1 MYAHIYPNLLE
12 GQDLCI
18 SILRSDQSLMNWS
31 VSITVFPLLSL
42 RSSYFFVVAN
52 DLVILCNK
60 DPSFFFEGSLYILYI
75 TSNGIVNILKTSL
88 PQQFFGKGW
97 YLSYIWEIFILFC
110 NFISIYQVRKEL
122 ILHGQPF
129 LCKQLKYIQMWL
141 LYLAFPALGLFLQW
155 DSKFSRDEFYCFL
168 QIPCVM
174 WILKLKTLCVSI
186 YVHGYECVE
195 SYAHVYVEAGFK
207 FKYCFSSGASHC
219 FFLSPFEKG
228 WWTTMGLKH
237 IEDSG
242 KRGMESKNHF
252 KLQWGIWWF
261 FIQEIK
267 RFHSCNMNIFFL
279 TITYFLISFLYYF
292 ESCPWPTTRYLL
304 RVRTN
309 IIA

>member
-1 MYAHIYPNLLE
+1 MDSLSCASSLSIYRCGFYTLP
-12 GQDLCI
+12 
-18 SILRSDQSLMNWS
+18 
-31 VSITVFPLLSL
+31 
-42 RSSYFFVVAN
+42 
-52 DLVILCNK
+52 
-60 DPSFFFEGSLYILYI
+60 
-75 TSNGIVNILKTSL
+75 SL
-88 PQQFFGKGW
+88 PLASF
-97 YLSYIWEIFILFC
+97 YSETANSLETSFI
-110 NFISIYQVRKEL
+110 V
-122 ILHGQPF
+122 
-129 LCKQLKYIQMWL
+129 
-141 LYLAFPALGLFLQW
+141 
-155 DSKFSRDEFYCFL
+155 FL

-174 WILKLKTLCVSI
+174 WILKLKTLCASI

-219 FFLSPFEKG
+219 FFLSLFEKG

-242 KRGMESKNHF
+242 KRGMEPKNHF
-252 KLQWGIWWF
+252 KPPWGIWWF

-267 RFHSCNMNIFFL
+267 SFHSCNMNIFFL

-292 ESCPWPTTRYLL
+292 ESCPGPTTRYLL